1 MYTSPVHK
9 NEKKILN
16 LRQQF
21 FSIVTPVVKLLP
33 RLRVLAEPAF
43 DSLSISIDVDSVF
56 SNFWPNPR
64 IPAALRFLS
73 LNDEVLD
80 NFFFQVN

>member
-1 MYTSPVHK
+1 MKK
-9 NEKKILN
+9 NHFN

-33 RLRVLAEPAF
+33 KFRVLAEPAF
-43 DSLSISIDVDSVF
+43 DSLSVSIDVDSVF

-64 IPAALRFLS
+64 IPAALRFL
-73 LNDEVLD
+73 NLD
-80 NFFFQVN
+80 YQLLDKIFFFQVN